1 MTAELISAGE
11 LFEENAQLEE
21 ASSGLIVPK
30 KGKLWEERDDGTFVG
45 KVAIIRPCVSRG
57 KRIRKLPPIYSP
69 RMLAEHAGVFS
80 GWPMYIDHLMEQAVE
95 ELTER
100 LEEAGQDEL
109 LEYLQERAR
118 SVKEL
123 GGRIE
128 RSYWDPEV
136 TFEDDADFGYQPGAV
151 VGDYVPQPKVREML
165 EADPKILNVSINAW
179 PTGARPG
186 SAPWD
191 TSTKGMMIEGIRKVP
206 MGSVDFVFKGGAG
219 GRPILRESEALQERA
234 VSLLEAAYS
243 SGHSSTDPHEDTED
257 MAVKKLSEMNPEELR
272 EHLEENAPHLV
283 EALAPKD
290 DDADKGKPKAKPKPK
305 KDEDADA
312 DADPV
317 SPEDVK
323 EMIEEGNTA
332 LLEKMK
338 DEFGPE
344 KLEEQVDER
353 LKERDEQRSLQE
365 VAFTALEEAGKN
377 GLPGDWVS
385 ELKKNYTLYPSGP
398 AAGLLVESEKDE
410 DDKEIPPEDVLKKR
424 VKEDVAHAVK
434 LIKAGGGPVIEGLG
448 ASTPDTGGSN
458 GNGEGEDGKKPTPKP
473 RDSAFRNFA
482 RRNGMLGEKAE
493 EEDEKMSEMLSEG
506 RGR

>member
-1 MTAELISAGE
+1 VTVAELISAGE
-11 LFEENAQLEE
+11 LFEENAQLHE
-21 ASSGLIVPK
+21 AASALIVPK
-30 KGKLWEERDDGTFVG
+30 KGKLWEERADGTLVG

-57 KRIRKLPPIYSP
+57 KKIRKLPPIYSP
-69 RMLAEHAGVFS
+69 RMLSEHAAVFT
-80 GWPMYIDHLMEQAVE
+80 GWPMYVDHLMEQAVE

-128 RSYWDPEV
+128 KSYWDPDV
-136 TFEDDADFGYQPGAV
+136 TFEDDGDYGYQPGAV
-151 VGDYVPQPKVREML
+151 VGEYVPQPKIREML

-186 SAPWD
+186 AAPWD
-191 TSTKGMMIEGIRKVP
+191 TSAKGMMIEGIRKVP

-219 GRPILRESEALQERA
+219 GRPLLRESDDLQERA

-243 SGHSSTDPHEDTED
+243 SGHSSADPDEDTED
-257 MAVKKLSEMNPEELR
+257 MAVKKLSEMKPEELR
-272 EHLEENAPHLV
+272 EHLEEHAPHLV
-283 EALAPKD
+283 EALAPKED
-290 DDADKGKPKAKPKPK
+290 DKKPEKKPESKPK
-305 KDEDADA
+305 KDDKDET
-312 DADPV
+312 V
-317 SPEDVK
+317 SPDDVK
-323 EMIEEGNTA
+323 EMIEEGNAA

-353 LKERDEQRSLQE
+353 LQERDEQRSLQE
-365 VAFTALEEAGKN
+365 VAFTALEEAGRN
-377 GLPGDWVS
+377 GLPSDWVG

-398 AAGLLVESEKDE
+398 AAGLLVEAEKDD
-410 DDKEIPPEDVLKKR
+410 DDKEVPAADVLKKR

-434 LIKAGGGPVIEGLG
+434 LIQAGGGPVIEGLG
-448 ASTPDTGGSN
+448 GSTPDEGGS
-458 GNGEGEDGKKPTPKP
+458 GEGDDKTPAKPK
-473 RDSAFRNFA
+473 DSAFRNFA
-482 RRNGMLGEKAE
+482 RRHGMLGEKAE
-493 EEDEKMSEMLSEG
+493 EEEEKLSEILTG
-506 RGR
+506 GGGH